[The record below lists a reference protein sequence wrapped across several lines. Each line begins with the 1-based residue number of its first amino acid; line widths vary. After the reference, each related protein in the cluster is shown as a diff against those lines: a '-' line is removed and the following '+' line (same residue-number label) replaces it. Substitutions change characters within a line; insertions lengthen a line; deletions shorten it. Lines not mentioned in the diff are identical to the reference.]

1 MRHARNADELLEV
14 LGDEL
19 GTVIGNDPRLNPRV
33 PLFGPF
39 QNDLDVGLGHRLP
52 QIPMNQETTVAVQDA
67 AQVVERRANVP
78 VGNFNSGPCRPFF
91 AHPGNLLPDRLQQRA
106 RWLQRSPAGAL
117 RALSR

>member
-1 MRHARNADELLEV
+1 MPEMRMKSLAINCGQLSE
-14 LGDEL
+14 
-19 GTVIGNDPRLNPRV
+19 NDPRFNTRV

-52 QIPMNQETTVAVQDA
+52 QIPMNQETAVAVQDA